1 MFIGGRVMNYW
12 RMQLHPDEAES
23 AAHYTSQSIAAGFIG
38 LDFATE
44 VGDLL
49 AEEHQ
54 NILDTQKDYLAFAKE
69 MQPGDKVLIILHHFP
84 FAVVTVDG
92 DYNYIRRTEPELGV
106 WFRHFRRVRDVI
118 YFADYI
124 TNAKS
129 WEQYTMT
136 DAIAVLRDP
145 NSKSYR
151 LIEEMTKET

>member
-1 MFIGGRVMNYW
+1 MNYW
-12 RMQLHPDEAES
+12 RMQLHPNEAES
-23 AAHYTSQSIAAGFIG
+23 AAYYTSQSIAAGFIG

>member
-1 MFIGGRVMNYW
+1 MNYW
-12 RMQLHPDEAES
+12 RMQLHPNEAES
-23 AAHYTSQSIAAGFIG
+23 AAYYTSQSIAAGFIG

-84 FAVVTVDG
+84 FAVVTVEG

-136 DAIAVLRDP
+136 DAIAALRDP